1 MAIGLSSVDSTKELA
16 ALAHELDRLYDTER
30 TNALIEMVNEVVD
43 ELRQLRKCQ
52 CCPNE
57 ATRHLCD
64 KPHQW

>member
-1 MAIGLSSVDSTKELA
+1 MVSTTDSVKELTD
-16 ALAHELDRLYDTER
+16 LAGEIDRLYDTER
-30 TNALIEMVNEVVD
+30 TNALVEMVHGVVD